1 MMKKFLL
8 APLLFALC
16 AAAQAARIKDIAQFE
31 GVRSNSLIGYG
42 LVVGLDGTGDQTTQ
56 TPFTTQAM
64 SAMLSQMGVNLPAG
78 TQLQTKNTAA
88 VMVTAELPAFAR
100 PGSSI
105 DVTVSSMGN
114 SKSIRGG
121 TLLMTPLK
129 APDGR
134 VYALAQGNVI
144 ISGPSTGKAAPAHL
158 NAGRVPEGAK
168 VEKPAPLAPDTE
180 VALTLHTPD
189 WSLAQLVE
197 QTINKSLGNVAKAV
211 NPGRVVLTANG
222 SDGMVALASKVES
235 LELNVPN
242 AAAKVVVNAR
252 TGSLVMGQG
261 VRVSECAIAHGNISI
276 VVSAPQADQ
285 QQGQVEV
292 KQEGGAVAHV
302 KPQATLADVV
312 KALNGLGVGPADLLA
327 ILQAMKAAGAL
338 QAELEVI

>member
-1 MMKKFLL
+1 MKKMIIAALML
-8 APLLFALC
+8 ALSG
-16 AAAQAARIKDIAQFE
+16 AAGAARVKDIAQFE

-42 LVVGLDGTGDQTTQ
+42 LIVGLDGTGDQTTQ

-64 SAMLSQMGVNLPAG
+64 QAMLSQMGVNLPPG

-100 PGSSI
+100 PGATI
-105 DVTVSSMGN
+105 DITVSSMGN
-114 SKSIRGG
+114 SKSLRGG

-144 ISGPSTGKAAPAHL
+144 IAGPATGKAAPAHL
-158 NAGRVPEGAK
+158 NAGRIPEGAR
-168 VEKPAPLAPDTE
+168 VERPAPVSAESE
-180 VALTLHTPD
+180 VALVLNTPD
-189 WSLAQLVE
+189 WSTAQQVE
-197 QTINKSLGNVAKAV
+197 QAINKSLGNVAKAA
-211 NPGRVVLTANG
+211 NSRRIVLKA
-222 SDGMVALASKVES
+222 SRPDDMVDLAAKIEGI
-235 LELNVPN
+235 EINAPT

-261 VRVSECAIAHGNISI
+261 VRVTECAIAHGNISI
-276 VVSAPQADQ
+276 AVAAPAEGQ
-285 QQGQVEV
+285 QQGGVEV
-292 KQEGGAVAHV
+292 KQGEAVAHV
-302 KPQATLADVV
+302 KPQATLSEVI
-312 KALNGLGVGPADLLA
+312 KALNGLGVGPSDLLA